1 MGKRNL
7 FTSVPKAMAITIRLR
22 HGLHS
27 KQDTNAPLQI
37 TSYLRG
43 IGLAKICGQVRG
55 DRHNLHRNRKKE
67 NIKIMDYNSIPF
79 RNRDIDVITKRKEGP
94 NRIVSKRITTLEDG
108 STRVGKEVVNKRG
121 YKSVEKIDGKRTSIG
136 KSY

>member
-1 MGKRNL
+1 
-7 FTSVPKAMAITIRLR
+7 MAITIRLR
-22 HGLHS
+22 HGLHLRR
-27 KQDTNAPLQI
+27 DTNAPLPTI
-37 TSYLRG
+37 SCLRG
-43 IGLAKICGQVRG
+43 IGLAKIYGQ
-55 DRHNLHRNRKKE
+55 DREVLHNLRQNLKKE

>member
-1 MGKRNL
+1 MGKRSL
-7 FTSVPKAMAITIRLR
+7 FILVPKVMDTTTAQQ
-22 HGLHS
+22 HGLHLR
-27 KQDTNAPLQI
+27 QGTNAPLQI

-43 IGLAKICGQVRG
+43 IGLAKIGRQDRE

>member
-1 MGKRNL
+1 
-7 FTSVPKAMAITIRLR
+7 VPRATAITTVLR
-22 HGLHS
+22 HGLHLKRGTS
-27 KQDTNAPLQI
+27 ARQPTI
-37 TSYLRG
+37 SYLRG
-43 IGLAKICGQVRG
+43 IGLVKICGQVRG

>member
-1 MGKRNL
+1 M
-7 FTSVPKAMAITIRLR
+7 
-22 HGLHS
+22 
-27 KQDTNAPLQI
+27 
-37 TSYLRG
+37 
-43 IGLAKICGQVRG
+43 

-67 NIKIMDYNSIPF
+67 NINIMDYNSIPF

-94 NRIVSKRITTLEDG
+94 NRIVSKRITQLEDG
-108 STRVGKEVVNKRG
+108 STRVAKEVVNKRG